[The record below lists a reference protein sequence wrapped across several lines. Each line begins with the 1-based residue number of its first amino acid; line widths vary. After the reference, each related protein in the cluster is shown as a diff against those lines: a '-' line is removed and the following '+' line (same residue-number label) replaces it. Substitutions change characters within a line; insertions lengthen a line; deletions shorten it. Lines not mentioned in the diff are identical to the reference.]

1 MLGFNWSCS
10 TNLASLPFLRIR
22 SARCM
27 RLPEDLWREAFV
39 RLRCVITERLFRA
52 GPLFFLLLFDLRT
65 SALVCCCCF
74 WRSRSVSVL
83 RRRQFLV
90 RRRPYAMGALEGEA
104 TPPLWGSAGWAKRR
118 NKIHASAVGNR
129 LWAMTFNFG
138 PTACVLEHASR
149 ACFSPRNVFETLK

>member
-1 MLGFNWSCS
+1 MYASSRGFMEGSFRE
-10 TNLASLPFLRIR
+10 TALRNYGEIISGR
-22 SARCM
+22 AVVSFF
-27 RLPEDLWREAFV
+27 FV
-39 RLRCVITERLFRA
+39 
-52 GPLFFLLLFDLRT
+52 FDLRT